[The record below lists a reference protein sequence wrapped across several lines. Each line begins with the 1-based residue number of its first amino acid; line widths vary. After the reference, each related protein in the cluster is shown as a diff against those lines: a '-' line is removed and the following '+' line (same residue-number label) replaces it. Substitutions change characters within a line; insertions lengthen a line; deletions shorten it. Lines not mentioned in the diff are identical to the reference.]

1 MDHAGY
7 LYWLVIIHLI
17 VCFHVSNALK
27 AGQLAKPR
35 LDGSGAAIL
44 VQVADNAEGK
54 AVREEMKV
62 ARFVCKNKNVR

>member
-1 MDHAGY
+1 
-7 LYWLVIIHLI
+7 
-17 VCFHVSNALK
+17 LK